1 MAGDDIVKSAA
12 RVFAVLELFE
22 AEQRPMTATAIER
35 ALSWPQSS
43 TLALLKTMVQLG
55 YLAFD
60 PLERRYEPSLRLSN
74 LGRWVGARFVQ
85 GHLDDL
91 VRQVGEATGETV
103 SIVGQNDLWMEFLS
117 VRAGRN
123 PLTLNIDP
131 GTHAPLFGSI
141 IGLVALSCRS
151 DREIAELAQRVR
163 KLPAKSRETP
173 DMAHTAEEIAAIRAA
188 GHGVGYGRYIASV
201 GAIAWPLRQER
212 DPRPLI
218 LSVAGPTEMIREAE
232 AAIVTAVEKILAGHR
247 PSRGH
252 HGQATALT

>member
-35 ALSWPQSS
+35 ALQWPQSS

-55 YLAFD
+55 YLALD
-60 PLERRYEPSLRLSN
+60 PLERRYEPTLRLSN

-91 VRQVGEATGETV
+91 IREVAEATGETV

-131 GTHAPLFGSI
+131 GSRAPLFNST
-141 IGLVALSCRS
+141 IGMVALSCRT
-151 DREIAELAQRVR
+151 DREIAELGKRVR
-163 KLPAKSRETP
+163 KLPAGERETP
-173 DMAHTAEEIAAIRAA
+173 DMAHVAEEIAGIRKRGHAI
-188 GHGVGYGRYIASV
+188 GYGRYIASI
-201 GAIAWPLRQER
+201 GAIAWPLRQDG
-212 DPRPLI
+212 DPRPLV
-218 LSVAGPTEMIREAE
+218 LSVAGPAEMIHQAE
-232 AAIVTAVEKILAGHR
+232 AAIVAAVENILTDHCPAR
-247 PSRGH
+247 SRIP
-252 HGQATALT
+252 